1 MQYGYLELK
10 LSWELFAKAP
20 ENLSEPERTR
30 LTDVAAK
37 QNTIEQRIL
46 ACTEAANVVV
56 PAPTLATRLEE
67 IRQRYQSDDDFAQD
81 LARIG
86 IGKTELGEAIERD
99 LRVEAVLERVAAEA
113 TPVSAVD
120 AEIYYRLHP
129 DAFNRPESRRL
140 RHILITCDDA
150 KDNAKDNAKD
160 SAKDKA
166 RAQAQLE
173 ALRPTLSTAEKFAAA
188 ALRHSQCPTA
198 LEGGLLGIVKRNQ
211 LYAELEPAAF
221 ALSQGEISAV
231 LQSPIGLHI
240 VRCDEI
246 FPSGMLPFADV
257 QEKIIAHLFEL
268 RRQKAQREWIKQRV
282 AD

>member
-20 ENLSEPERTR
+20 EKLSEPERTR

-46 ACTEAANVVV
+46 ASAEAANVVV
-56 PAPTLATRLEE
+56 PAPTLATRLAE
-67 IRQRYQSDDDFAQD
+67 IRQRYPSDDDFAQD

-99 LRVEAVLERVAAEA
+99 LRVEAVLERVASEA

-129 DAFNRPESRRL
+129 EAFNRPESRRL
-140 RHILITCDDA
+140 RHILITCD
-150 KDNAKDNAKD
+150 NAKD

-173 ALRPTLSTAEKFAAA
+173 VLRPTLTTAEKFAAA
-188 ALRHSQCPTA
+188 ALRNSQCPTA

-221 ALSQGEISAV
+221 ALQQGEVSAV

-268 RRQKAQREWIKQRV
+268 RRQKAQRDWIKQRV